1 MAEKQKQKSSAP
13 PVPPAS
19 IRPPPPPVV
28 VARTSLTYYYLAMSG
43 ILLGVILLIL
53 YAVCF
58 RQSMLYWTIA
68 SFAFG
73 MAFGVIA
80 VYQVISEEW
89 ERLFIKLSQNAPPPP
104 PPPSSMPF
112 RQPVPVVIQDVG
124 GDEDEGEY

>member
-1 MAEKQKQKSSAP
+1 MEKQKQQQPQQKGKLPSP
-13 PVPPAS
+13 PHPPPP
-19 IRPPPPPVV
+19 PPPPPVV

-53 YAVCF
+53 YAVSF

-89 ERLFIKLSQNAPPPP
+89 ERLFIKLSQQQPPGPMPP
-104 PPPSSMPF
+104 RPF
-112 RQPVPVVIQDVG
+112 RPVVVEDVG
-124 GDEDEGEY
+124 DDDEGEY